1 MEINNQQITS
11 PQSIP
16 AGSAQNQKIAN
27 DQLKTKEQDTNIQN
41 SGITVNLS
49 NEAVRLSSPTEQN
62 TPSQINSKE
71 QAQKAVDQLKQDIE
85 RTPDTVNSA
94 LSGRVTADQVSNLIS

>member
-1 MEINNQQITS
+1 MEINNQQFTS

-41 SGITVNLS
+41 AGITVNLS

-62 TPSQINSKE
+62 TPSQINNEE
-71 QAQKAVDQLKQDIE
+71 QAQRAVDQLKQDIE
-85 RTPDTVNSA
+85 HAPSAVKSA
-94 LSGRVTADQVSNLIS
+94 LSGHVTSDQVSNLIS